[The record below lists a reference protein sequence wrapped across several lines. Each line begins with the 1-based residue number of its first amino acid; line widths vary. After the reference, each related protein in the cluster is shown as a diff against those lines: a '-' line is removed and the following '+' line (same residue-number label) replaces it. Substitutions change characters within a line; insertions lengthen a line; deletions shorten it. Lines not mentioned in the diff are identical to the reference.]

1 VTRDKKD
8 RGDPLNVDDATR
20 SKSVS
25 PPVDDTDWLKTA
37 AIIFVSIG
45 HFGYFFAEDARWWS
59 VVGRLAAPTFFFLIG
74 YARSRTG
81 PLNWIWLG
89 IILTVLDSWNAD
101 WAWVAPNIL
110 LSFAF
115 IRLARPHV
123 ERLVERYGWAAFV
136 VLVCGLLAVLP
147 LAAKCFDYGSE
158 GWLWALFGL
167 YQRRYVDGRAAAQL
181 AGASTPRSASQPSIA
196 STAEPTPL
204 PHGTSARAQSG
215 WTRPNAGLIR
225 LAACVVAAP
234 VYVWQEQKEFSFPP
248 LPFTVVVLELVAL
261 SVCLCLF
268 RRGPSRLQPPES
280 AAGVVRFIGRRTLL
294 IYSVQLAGS
303 ELLVRVLPDREQED
317 SLAPSAVVPL
327 PDRAQVGSLAPLAVA
342 RDYSQRPMTSDPE
355 KNFEALWKTFHNR
368 YPFFELRNVDWNKQ
382 YEIYRPQVTSETSDE
397 ELFDVLRRM
406 LDPLDDGHVELK
418 AKLSGHRE
426 LRRFTPEKMPAFHRE
441 FSGGGIKQLFETTE
455 KTLIGHGFGKPEQ
468 TAAWMLHYSRSA
480 EFGYIR
486 ILELEGI
493 GMRTLTRA
501 LDKIARDFDG
511 LKGFIIDIRDNPGGD
526 DSTAIAII
534 NRFCDR
540 KRVAFRRKTKI
551 GPGKDAFTPV
561 TTWHL
566 HPEGDAQF
574 VGPIVLLTSDSVFS
588 GGEAFALAMR
598 QLPYVTIVGDH
609 TNGIFSYQLEKKLPN
624 GWEYCLSYQVYLSAD
639 HVCYEGKGV
648 PADIELLNTKADIAR
663 GVDPLITRALE
674 VLKR

>member
-1 VTRDKKD
+1 MTRDKKD

-45 HFGYFFAEDARWWS
+45 HFGYFFVEDHQWWS
-59 VVGRLAAPTFFFLIG
+59 VVGRLAAPTFFFLVG
-74 YARSRTG
+74 YARSRTV

-89 IILTVLDSWNAD
+89 IILTVLDSWNAH

-110 LSFAF
+110 LSFAV

-147 LAAKCFDYGSE
+147 LAAKGFDYGSE

-167 YQRRYVDGRAAAQL
+167 YQRRYVDGRGSAAQ
-181 AGASTPRSASQPSIA
+181 AGRSS
-196 STAEPTPL
+196 
-204 PHGTSARAQSG
+204 

-225 LAACVVAAP
+225 LAACLVAAP
-234 VYVWQEQKEFSFPP
+234 VFVWQEQKEFSFPP

-268 RRGPSRLQPPES
+268 RRGRSRLQPPES
-280 AAGVVRFIGRRTLL
+280 AAEVVRFIGRRTLL
-294 IYSVQLAGS
+294 IYAVQLAGS

-317 SLAPSAVVPL
+317 SLAPAVVPL
-327 PDRAQVGSLAPLAVA
+327 PDRAQAGSLAPPAVA
-342 RDYSQRPMTSDPE
+342 RDNSQRPMTSDPE
-355 KNFEALWKTFHNR
+355 KNFEALWKTFHDR
-368 YPFFELRNVDWNKQ
+368 YPFFELRNVDWKKQ

-418 AKLSGHRE
+418 AKLRGHRQP
-426 LRRFTPEKMPAFHRE
+426 RRFTPEKTPAFHRQ
-441 FSGGGIKQLFETTE
+441 FPGGGMKQLFATTE

-480 EFGYIR
+480 ELGYLR

-501 LDKIARDFDG
+501 LDEIARDFDG

-551 GPGKDAFTPV
+551 GSGKDAFTPV
-561 TTWHL
+561 KTWHL
-566 HPEGDAQF
+566 QPQGDAQF

-598 QLPYVTIVGDH
+598 QLPNVTIVGDH

-648 PADIELLNTKADIAR
+648 PPDIELLNTKADIAR

-674 VLKR
+674 VLKG

>member
-1 VTRDKKD
+1 VTRDQND
-8 RGDPLNVDDATR
+8 SGDPLAVDDATR
-20 SKSVS
+20 SKSTP

-37 AIIFVSIG
+37 AIVFVAIG
-45 HFGYFFAEDARWWS
+45 HFGYFFVQDARWWS

-74 YARSRTG
+74 YARSRKV

-89 IILTVLDSWNAD
+89 IILTVLDSWNSD

-110 LSFAF
+110 LSFAV
-115 IRLARPHV
+115 IRLARPRV
-123 ERLVERYGWAAFV
+123 ERLVERYGWTAFV
-136 VLVCGLLAVLP
+136 GLVCGLLAVVP
-147 LAAKCFDYGSE
+147 LAAKCFDYGSA

-167 YQRRYVDGRAAAQL
+167 YQRRYVDGGGAAQ
-181 AGASTPRSASQPSIA
+181 
-196 STAEPTPL
+196 
-204 PHGTSARAQSG
+204 QSG

-234 VYVWQEQKEFSFPP
+234 VFVWQEQKEFSFAP
-248 LPFTVVVLELVAL
+248 LPLTVVVLELVAL
-261 SVCLCLF
+261 SVCLCWF
-268 RRGPSRLQPPES
+268 RRGPSRLQPPAA

-294 IYSVQLAGS
+294 IYAVQLAGS
-303 ELLVRVLPDREQED
+303 ELLVRVLPRRDRED
-317 SLAPSAVVPL
+317 SLAPPAVVPL
-327 PDRAQVGSLAPLAVA
+327 PDRAQVGSMAPAVA
-342 RDYSQRPMTSDPE
+342 RDDSERPMASDPG
-355 KNFEALWKTFHNR
+355 KNFEALWRTFHNR
-368 YPFFELRNVDWNKQ
+368 YPFFDLRNVDWNKQ

-406 LDPLDDGHVELK
+406 LDPLNDGHVELN
-418 AKLSGHRE
+418 AKLGGRRAP
-426 LRRFTPEKMPAFHRE
+426 RRFTPEKMPAFHRE
-441 FSGGGIKQLFETTE
+441 FSGGGIKQLFATTE

-468 TAAWMLHYSRSA
+468 TAAWMLQYSRSP
-480 EFGYIR
+480 EFGYLR

-566 HPEGDAQF
+566 HPEGDKQF

-588 GGEAFALAMR
+588 GGEAFALAIK

-624 GWEYCLSYQVYLSAD
+624 GWEYCLSYQVYMSAD

-648 PADIELLNTKADIAR
+648 PADIELLNTKADIAS

-674 VLKR
+674 VLKA